1 MNSPIPAASNAAAD
15 NIYFKQFLTKLPEAV
30 QQSFSSEQLSALQL
44 AFGAEPWT
52 KHPID
57 FRDSF
62 KLWRWRFYFVFVAG
76 RDLRQ
81 LAARRFRLMRRV
93 KIIFLALYLVSSTL
107 LAMFALYLLKSALGI
122 DIFPHFS
129 FGIWGWFQQM
139 ACHK

>member
-1 MNSPIPAASNAAAD
+1 MNAQIPAAGDAAAD
-15 NIYFKQFLTKLPEAV
+15 NIFLKQFLTKIPEPV
-30 QQSFSSEQLSALQL
+30 RQSFNHEQLDALRL
-44 AFGAEPWT
+44 AFGAEPWAE
-52 KHPID
+52 HPVD

-76 RDLRQ
+76 RDMRQ
-81 LAARRFRLMRRV
+81 LSTRRYKMMRRTE
-93 KIIFLALYLVSSTL
+93 IIFLALYLLTSTL
-107 LAMFALYLLKSALGI
+107 LGILALYLLKSALGI